1 MQVVALYSCGIFSR
15 LLICPLV
22 VKFLWATSPS
32 TWSCSGF
39 FTSEDLRQHRCNLR
53 SSQVFTNLY
62 SIWNRPMDHSCGQ
75 KLHVLLFARL
85 FRHRPRSAGFEE
97 HKGKMRSP
105 SSQLPQIGAQEPG
118 NNESRSLL
126 SKAQPTVDFTARVL
140 FAYNLHRVGQ
150 LPWALHQEVI
160 TTLLW
165 TYSILICTQLL
176 RNKNRLV
183 PYLKDP
189 RANSAFNLLI
199 RSCNSSTSHN
209 MSSNTVL
216 VYERWNCQRRTS
228 RSHSSTSSSSRKS
241 STVVTAC

>member
-1 MQVVALYSCGIFSR
+1 MVMSGCGRAARKRKKKRNGAVQSGIKCHYVNASCCTIYSCGIFSP

-75 KLHVLLFARL
+75 KLHVLLFAHL

-126 SKAQPTVDFTARVL
+126 SEAQPTVDFTARVL

-165 TYSILICTQLL
+165 TYST
-176 RNKNRLV
+176 
-183 PYLKDP
+183 PYWY
-189 RANSAFNLLI
+189 A
-199 RSCNSSTSHN
+199 RSCF
-209 MSSNTVL
+209 
-216 VYERWNCQRRTS
+216 EI
-228 RSHSSTSSSSRKS
+228 KIG
-241 STVVTAC
+241 